1 MTLSITSLSIRHRYA
16 ECHVFVVML
25 SVIMLSVIMQD
36 LIMLRVVNLNVV
48 ILSAVALC
56 SCHRVNMS
64 MADITLFTDDCNAA
78 AEL

>member
-1 MTLSITSLSIRHRYA
+1 MSCFRCSAKS
-16 ECHVFVVML
+16 HVFVVML
-25 SVIMLSVIMQD
+25 SLNMQGFIMLSA
-36 LIMLRVVNLNVV
+36 VNLNVV